1 MHLLLEIAWL
11 KSLLKFEYKV
21 LAYATTEIAWLKSLL
36 VEIDVQLPFR
46 IVIWSDNLG
55 ATSLAT
61 NPVPC

>member
-11 KSLLKFEYKV
+11 KFEYKV
-21 LAYATTEIAWLKSLL
+21 VAYATTEIAWLKSLL